1 MFGQASH
8 ILNKHYCKPVTQLQY
23 VLFYSLLNQLFLH
36 IWPHWF
42 TLLLLSFSHFQGLLL
57 NFKPDVF
64 SVLKVYSVEG
74 MDGEP
79 GEGVEPLAADVDGS
93 SLPCSS
99 QSSDCSGSADSV
111 STEDLEL
118 SALLS
123 RSSSDEEEGSLRS
136 VEAPG
141 TPQPERDSE
150 GKGTG
155 SGVSKQEEAYVT
167 MSNFYQINKSVQ
179 KQWRSET
186 LFWVLKS
193 GEEVRKKKTEVLKK
207 MAGRE
212 TNLWPT
218 VVVCRLKC
226 GV

>member
-1 MFGQASH
+1 MVSTRGQR
-8 ILNKHYCKPVTQLQY
+8 
-23 VLFYSLLNQLFLH
+23 
-36 IWPHWF
+36 F
-42 TLLLLSFSHFQGLLL
+42 TLLFLSFSHFQGLLL

-64 SVLKVYSVEG
+64 SVLKVYSLEG

-79 GEGVEPLAADVDGS
+79 GEEAEPLDGADVDRS
-93 SLPCSS
+93 SLPSSS

-111 STEDLEL
+111 STEDLEF

-123 RSSSDEEEGSLRS
+123 RSSTDEEGSLQS

-150 GKGTG
+150 EKGIG

-179 KQWRSET
+179 KQ
-186 LFWVLKS
+186 
-193 GEEVRKKKTEVLKK
+193 
-207 MAGRE
+207 
-212 TNLWPT
+212 
-218 VVVCRLKC
+218 
-226 GV
+226 

>member
-1 MFGQASH
+1 MVSSRGQR
-8 ILNKHYCKPVTQLQY
+8 
-23 VLFYSLLNQLFLH
+23 
-36 IWPHWF
+36 F
-42 TLLLLSFSHFQGLLL
+42 TLLLSHFQGLLL

-64 SVLKVYSVEG
+64 SVLKVYSLEG

-79 GEGVEPLAADVDGS
+79 GEELEPLDVADVDRS

-123 RSSSDEEEGSLRS
+123 RSSSDEEGSLQS

-141 TPQPERDSE
+141 TPEPERDSE

-155 SGVSKQEEAYVT
+155 SGVSKQDEAYVT

-179 KQWRSET
+179 KQ
-186 LFWVLKS
+186 
-193 GEEVRKKKTEVLKK
+193 
-207 MAGRE
+207 
-212 TNLWPT
+212 
-218 VVVCRLKC
+218 
-226 GV
+226 